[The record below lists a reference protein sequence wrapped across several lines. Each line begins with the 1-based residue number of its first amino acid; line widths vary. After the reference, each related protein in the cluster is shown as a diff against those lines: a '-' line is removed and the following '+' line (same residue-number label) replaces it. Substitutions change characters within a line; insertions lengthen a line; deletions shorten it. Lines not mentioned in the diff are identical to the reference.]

1 MYDGRKISGFQ
12 VKPWLEER

>member
-1 MYDGRKISGFQ
+1 MTLINLPGFQ